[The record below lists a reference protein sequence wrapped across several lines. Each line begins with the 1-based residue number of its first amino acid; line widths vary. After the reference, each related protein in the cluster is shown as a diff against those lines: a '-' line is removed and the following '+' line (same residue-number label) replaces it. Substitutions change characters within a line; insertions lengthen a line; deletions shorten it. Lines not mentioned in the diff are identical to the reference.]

1 MIVKYEKSFLKD
13 IRKITDK
20 KIAIKLKEIIVK
32 MEQDGLN
39 SVSQIKKLKG
49 FENYYRVKIGDYR
62 LGFFYDEKR
71 IDLIRFLHRKDIYKK
86 FP

>member
-39 SVSQIKKLKG
+39 SVS
-49 FENYYRVKIGDYR
+49 
-62 LGFFYDEKR
+62 
-71 IDLIRFLHRKDIYKK
+71 
-86 FP
+86 